1 MTTISRRRRLVAL
14 LLLPFMM
21 LLAGCGKLHAD
32 FDIKDAET
40 INLSFDFS
48 IDKSFVGDAYTSA
61 DEMCS
66 SFATEMDLVGDSAP
80 TVEPYE
86 EDDALGCRI
95 VGVLTSEDFNSDLNL
110 VEEDG
115 EYHLTISGNETGVED
130 VGGTD
135 MGQLDIDFR
144 MTFTFPGKII
154 ESSGGEIDGKSVT
167 YTDFNEIANG
177 IDIRAEANS
186 FPWVIVIIAVLVVG
200 FLLLLVIAAVVFFV
214 IRSRKNKGGST
225 PIPGGYGSP
234 AAASPA
240 APQNTQ
246 WGQASPPPAPQAP
259 QAPQQGGQ
267 QWGQASPPAAPQ
279 QGGQQ
284 WDGQGQQQP
293 PWAHPGEQPG
303 GQQQG
308 PGGQQGPQQSGW

>member
-1 MTTISRRRRLVAL
+1 MTTISWRRRLVAL

-32 FDIKDAET
+32 FDIQDAET

-48 IDKSFVGDAYTSA
+48 IDEEYIGTTFTSA

-66 SFATEMDLVGDSAP
+66 SFSSEMDLVGESAP

-86 EDDALGCRI
+86 EDGAYGCR
-95 VGVLTSEDFNSDLNL
+95 VAGVLTSEDFDSDLNL

-115 EYHLTISGNETGVED
+115 EYRLTISGDDASVDGVGSSE
-130 VGGTD
+130 
-135 MGQLDIDFR
+135 MAQLDIDFR
-144 MTFTFPGKII
+144 MTFTFPGEII
-154 ESSGGEIDGKSVT
+154 ESSGGQIDGNTVT
-167 YTDFNEIANG
+167 FTDINEITSG
-177 IDIRAEANS
+177 IDIRAEANG

-200 FLLLLVIAAVVFFV
+200 FLLLLVVAAIIFFV
-214 IRSRKNKGGST
+214 VRSRKNKGGGT
-225 PIPGGYGSP
+225 PTPGGYGSP
-234 AAASPA
+234 AASPS
-240 APQNTQ
+240 PQ
-246 WGQASPPPAPQAP
+246 WGQSSPPAAP

-279 QGGQQ
+279 PPQPGSQQ

-293 PWAHPGEQPG
+293 PWAHPGDQPG
-303 GQQQG
+303 GQQN
-308 PGGQQGPQQSGW
+308 PGGPQGPQQSGW